1 MPRLLVLTL
10 VLGITLITGL
20 AAMSGPVLSL
30 TVPLLLFLAAAFHWR
45 PTAIEVEVDRVLE
58 LDRVGHNEEVRLSL
72 ALKDPRGLVED
83 VWVHMPM
90 PEGLRLTRGSQEF
103 LVSFAEGPE
112 VQVPLAVQ
120 GPRGYYVLPPM
131 TLEARDPFGL
141 IARHTMRDV
150 PQRLFVL
157 PQGVATTPL
166 DIRVRRTRVYPG
178 LIPARKGGPGVEF
191 YGLREYQYGDD
202 WRWLNHRANAR
213 QEAALFVNEFELER
227 AIDSG
232 LLLDVRASTN
242 LLSGD
247 HNLLEYS
254 IQATA
259 TLAEALLSYGNRVGL
274 YIFGGPINWTFPG
287 SGKTQYEKILRS
299 LASASIEASPLFR
312 RLDHLPVR
320 LFPSRC
326 LLIMVSPLSPEDLPS
341 LLALRAKGY
350 QLIVIIPDPIAFEV
364 QALAENP
371 HLELA
376 RRLATLE
383 RRHLLNTLARG
394 GVQVCEWD
402 VAQPLPEVIQRAFGR
417 PVRGRALAL
426 QSAQF

>member
-1 MPRLLVLTL
+1 MPRVLVLTL
-10 VLGITLITGL
+10 VLSITLVTGL
-20 AAMSGPVLSL
+20 ATVSGPVLSL
-30 TVPLLLFLAAAFHWR
+30 TVPLLLFLAAAFYWR
-45 PTAIEVEVDRVLE
+45 PAGVDVEVDRTLA
-58 LDRVGHNEEVRLSL
+58 LDRVGHKEEVPLALSL
-72 ALKDPRGLVED
+72 KDRSGLMED
-83 VWVHMPM
+83 VLVRMPM
-90 PEGLRLTRGSQEF
+90 PEGLRLTQGSQEF
-103 LVSFAEGPE
+103 RVPFEAGPE

-131 TLEARDPFGL
+131 ELEAQDPFGL
-141 IARHTMRDV
+141 IAQRTTREA

-157 PQGVATTPL
+157 PRGVATTPL

-202 WRWLNHRANAR
+202 WRWLNHRASAR

-232 LLLDVRASTN
+232 LLLDVRAHTN
-242 LLSGD
+242 LLGGTQ
-247 HNLLEYS
+247 NLLEYS

-287 SGKTQYEKILRS
+287 SGKKQYEKILRS
-299 LASASIEASPLFR
+299 LASASIEESQLFR

-326 LLIMVSPLSPEDLPS
+326 LLIMVSPLSSEDLPS

-364 QALAENP
+364 RVLEEDP

-376 RRLATLE
+376 QRLATLE
-383 RRHLLNTLARG
+383 RRHLLNKLARG
-394 GVQVCEWD
+394 GVQICEWD
-402 VAQPLPEVIQRAFGR
+402 VAQPLPEVIRRAFGR
-417 PVRGRALAL
+417 PTRGRALAM
-426 QSAQF
+426 QSA

>member
-1 MPRLLVLTL
+1 MPRILVLTL
-10 VLGITLITGL
+10 VLSITLITGL
-20 AAMSGPVLSL
+20 AAVSGPVLSL
-30 TVPLLLFLAAAFHWR
+30 TVPLLLFLAAAFYWR
-45 PTAIEVEVDRVLE
+45 PAAVDVEVDRTLA
-58 LDRVGHNEEVRLSL
+58 LDRVGHEEEVTLALSL
-72 ALKDPRGLVED
+72 KDRSGLMED
-83 VWVHMPM
+83 VQVRMPM
-90 PEGLRLTRGSQEF
+90 PEGLRLTQGSQEF
-103 LVSFAEGPE
+103 LAPFEEGPE
-112 VQVPLAVQ
+112 IQVPLAVQ

-131 TLEARDPFGL
+131 ELEAQDPFGL
-141 IARHTMRDV
+141 ISQRITREA

-157 PQGVATTPL
+157 PRGVATTSL

-191 YGLREYQYGDD
+191 HGLREYQYGDD
-202 WRWLNHRANAR
+202 WRWLNHRASAR
-213 QEAALFVNEFELER
+213 QEATLFVNEFELER

-232 LLLDVRASTN
+232 LLLDVRANTN
-242 LLSGD
+242 LLGGTQ
-247 HNLLEYS
+247 NLLEYS

-287 SGKTQYEKILRS
+287 SGKKQYEKILRS
-299 LASASIEASPLFR
+299 LASASIEESQLFR

-326 LLIMVSPLSPEDLPS
+326 LLIMVSPLSSEDLPS

-350 QLIVIIPDPIAFEV
+350 QLIVIIPDPISFEV
-364 QALAENP
+364 RVLEEEP

-376 RRLATLE
+376 QRLATLE
-383 RRHLLNTLARG
+383 RRHLLNKLARG
-394 GVQVCEWD
+394 GVQICEWD

-417 PVRGRALAL
+417 PTRGRALAM
-426 QSAQF
+426 QSA